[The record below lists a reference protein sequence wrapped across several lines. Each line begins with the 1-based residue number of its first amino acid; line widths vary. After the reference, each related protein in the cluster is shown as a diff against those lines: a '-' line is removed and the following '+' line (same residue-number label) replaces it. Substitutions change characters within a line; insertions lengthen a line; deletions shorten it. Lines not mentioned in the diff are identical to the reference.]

1 MHGNVGSD
9 EPVKLDMTN
18 VAAYRS
24 LDELLADESI
34 DLIDITTPT
43 FLHHEQALAAL
54 ASGKHVLCENP
65 WPGPAHKPGKSP
77 MPPRPPEIFHARYVP
92 AFLARVEMGEGRH

>member
-1 MHGNVGSD
+1 
-9 EPVKLDMTN
+9 MTN

-24 LDELLADESI
+24 LGELLADESI

-54 ASGKHVLCENP
+54 ASGKHVLCEKP
-65 WPGPAHKPGKSP
+65 VARTSAQAREIADAAATARGFSCPPCACVFGPSGN
-77 MPPRPPEIFHARYVP
+77 
-92 AFLARVEMGEGRH
+92 G